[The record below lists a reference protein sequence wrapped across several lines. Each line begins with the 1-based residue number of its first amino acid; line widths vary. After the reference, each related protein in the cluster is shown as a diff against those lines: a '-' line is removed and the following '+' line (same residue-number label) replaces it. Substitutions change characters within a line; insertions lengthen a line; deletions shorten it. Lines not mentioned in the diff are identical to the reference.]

1 MFNDDVCEN
10 LGVKR
15 RVPSTSHLN
24 VNLRLNTRLGYIFE
38 GGFKIY
44 NEQTTCEN
52 LQGRFRFCCA

>member
-52 LQGRFRFCCA
+52 LTGQI